1 MLVGHHVV
9 FVLRIGRLVAIRHV
23 DEVVRQLGGAVEFLS
38 NAQRKEGF
46 SVCSYGFRGE
56 EREHREGGEEIPR
69 RDRRSGLC
77 AGARRSEKNLWTCKG
92 ISELLRA
99 FLDRGSWIRK

>member
-9 FVLRIGRLVAIRHV
+9 FVLRVGRLVAIRHV
-23 DEVVRQLGGAVEFLS
+23 DEIFRQLGGAVEFLS
-38 NAQRKEGF
+38 KAHRREGF
-46 SVCSYGFRGE
+46 SICLCDYEEKRERAQRG
-56 EREHREGGEEIPR
+56 RGQIPR

-92 ISELLRA
+92 ISELLMA
-99 FLDRGSWIRK
+99 FLVG